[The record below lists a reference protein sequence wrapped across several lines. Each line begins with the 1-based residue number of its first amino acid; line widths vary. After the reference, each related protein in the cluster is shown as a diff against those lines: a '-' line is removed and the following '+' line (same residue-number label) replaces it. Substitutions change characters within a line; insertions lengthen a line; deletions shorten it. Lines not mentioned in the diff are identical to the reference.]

1 MKGRF
6 AKRGTLPGDE
16 GYVPPGEDDSGGGG
30 MGGMGG
36 GEEELSDYAFVGLL
50 TEGMG
55 DALAPLQ
62 PPLQWLEAR
71 GH

>member
-16 GYVPPGEDDSGGGG
+16 GYVPPGEEAEGLD
-30 MGGMGG
+30 
-36 GEEELSDYAFVGLL
+36 EAQLSDMAFVGLL
-50 TEGMG
+50 TDGMG
-55 DALAPLQ
+55 SGMPALQSPLD
-62 PPLQWLEAR
+62 WLEAQ